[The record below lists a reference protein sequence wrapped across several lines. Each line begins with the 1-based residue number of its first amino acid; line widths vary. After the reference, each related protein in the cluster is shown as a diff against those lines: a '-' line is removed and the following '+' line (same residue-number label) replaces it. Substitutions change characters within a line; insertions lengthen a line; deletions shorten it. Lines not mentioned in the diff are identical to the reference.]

1 MVMIFKK
8 LPLFLLTGITLS
20 SCVTRKLYN
29 DLDQQYQ
36 NVLKENERL
45 NSDLELL
52 NTSNKDLE
60 QIKKQLADQLKD
72 LQQERSNLNAEII
85 AAQNKLKDLKDSYTN
100 LEKHSEE
107 TLRAEAARLAKAKS
121 ELEEKANRVLELE
134 NILAENDRQMKT
146 LKDNLAQALNDF
158 EGRGLSIEQKNGRV
172 YVSMEN
178 KLLFNSGS
186 WTINNEGKKAV
197 VELGKVLADNNDIS
211 VLIEGHTDNDK
222 VLGNLGEGVQNNWD
236 LSTKRALT
244 IVAVLV
250 ENPSINKKNLTAAG
264 RSEYAPVADSNTPEG
279 KSKNRRIEIILTPN
293 LDKINQ
299 MLNQI

>member
-1 MVMIFKK
+1 MIFKK
-8 LPLFLLTGITLS
+8 LPLFLLVGITLS

-36 NVLKENERL
+36 NALKENERL

-52 NTSNKDLE
+52 NTSNTDLE
-60 QIKKQLADQLKD
+60 HIKKQLADQLKD

-85 AAQNKLKDLKDSYTN
+85 TAQNRLKDLEDSYTN

-107 TLRAEAARLAKAKS
+107 TLKAEASRLAKAKS

-134 NILAENDRQMKT
+134 NILAANDRQMKT

-186 WTINNEGKKAV
+186 WIVNNEGKKAV

>member
-1 MVMIFKK
+1 MIFKK
-8 LPLFLLTGITLS
+8 LPLFLLVVITLS

-36 NVLKENERL
+36 NALKENERL

-52 NTSNKDLE
+52 NTSNTDLE

-85 AAQNKLKDLKDSYTN
+85 TAQNRLKDLEDSYTN

-107 TLRAEAARLAKAKS
+107 TLKAEAARLAKAKS

-134 NILAENDRQMKT
+134 NILAANDRQMKT

>member
-1 MVMIFKK
+1 MIFKK